1 LSDARNIC
9 LKTAI
14 KFGGGGPAAG
24 WFVVKGCSLLIF
36 HLNFLDIRCVKRSKS
51 GHATKDSLGKNKLVT
66 PGVHQ
71 SDRSCGGLGSRKWTG
86 FSNLIKKGAGIM
98 ATYRDPVRCFA
109 PLEII
114 ERLLEIR
121 VEAGYSPSVYLL
133 SPDDLADYLD
143 AYGFDVYALS
153 EADAEFHFG
162 DYRASLA
169 PGGDHAH
176 CSLTA
181 H

>member
-1 LSDARNIC
+1 MLAAHFGTFCIAGVSNLTTTFANEYLSYEEQTTYYLRTS
-9 LKTAI
+9 KS
-14 KFGGGGPAAG
+14 
-24 WFVVKGCSLLIF
+24 SLLESTEK
-36 HLNFLDIRCVKRSKS
+36 LDRAPKLKRK
-51 GHATKDSLGKNKLVT
+51 ALDN
-66 PGVHQ
+66 
-71 SDRSCGGLGSRKWTG
+71 
-86 FSNLIKKGAGIM
+86 M

-109 PLEII
+109 PLEVI

-121 VEAGYSPSVYLL
+121 VEAGYSPAVYLL

-153 EADAEFHFG
+153 EAEAEFHFG
-162 DYRASLA
+162 DYRAPLA

>member
-1 LSDARNIC
+1 MNIYREEQTSC
-9 LKTAI
+9 DLRT
-14 KFGGGGPAAG
+14 
-24 WFVVKGCSLLIF
+24 
-36 HLNFLDIRCVKRSKS
+36 SKWS
-51 GHATKDSLGKNKLVT
+51 FCKSPVDENM
-66 PGVHQ
+66 
-71 SDRSCGGLGSRKWTG
+71 DRAHETD
-86 FSNLIKKGAGIM
+86 KKGAGNM

-109 PLEII
+109 PLEVI

-121 VEAGYSPSVYLL
+121 VEAGHSPAVYLL

-143 AYGFDVYALS
+143 AYGFDVYAL
-153 EADAEFHFG
+153 EAEAEFHFG
-162 DYRASLA
+162 DYRAPLA

>member
-1 LSDARNIC
+1 M
-9 LKTAI
+9 
-14 KFGGGGPAAG
+14 
-24 WFVVKGCSLLIF
+24 
-36 HLNFLDIRCVKRSKS
+36 
-51 GHATKDSLGKNKLVT
+51 
-66 PGVHQ
+66 
-71 SDRSCGGLGSRKWTG
+71 SRRTG
-86 FSNLIKKGAGIM
+86 SNLIKKGAEIM

-109 PLEII
+109 PLEVI

-121 VEAGYSPSVYLL
+121 VEAGYFPSVYLL

-153 EADAEFHFG
+153 EAEAEFHFG

-176 CSLTA
+176 SSLTA

>member
-1 LSDARNIC
+1 MAAHFGTFCVTRASKLATTFGNEYLSYEEQTTYYLR
-9 LKTAI
+9 T
-14 KFGGGGPAAG
+14 
-24 WFVVKGCSLLIF
+24 
-36 HLNFLDIRCVKRSKS
+36 SKS
-51 GHATKDSLGKNKLVT
+51 SLEENTVAEKL
-66 PGVHQ
+66 
-71 SDRSCGGLGSRKWTG
+71 DR
-86 FSNLIKKGAGIM
+86 IPEVEKKGAGEM

-109 PLEII
+109 PLEVI

-121 VEAGYSPSVYLL
+121 VEAGYTPAVYLL

-153 EADAEFHFG
+153 EAEAEFHFG
-162 DYRASLA
+162 DYRAPLA

>member
-1 LSDARNIC
+1 MNKVQEEQTSFRLRTSNVRS
-9 LKTAI
+9 TESTVVE
-14 KFGGGGPAAG
+14 KFGP
-24 WFVVKGCSLLIF
+24 CYEIE
-36 HLNFLDIRCVKRSKS
+36 
-51 GHATKDSLGKNKLVT
+51 
-66 PGVHQ
+66 
-71 SDRSCGGLGSRKWTG
+71 
-86 FSNLIKKGAGIM
+86 KKGAGNM

-109 PLEII
+109 PLEVI

-121 VEAGYSPSVYLL
+121 VEAGYSPAVYLL

-153 EADAEFHFG
+153 EGEAEFHFG
-162 DYRASLA
+162 DYRAPLA

>member
-1 LSDARNIC
+1 MLARQKIVR
-9 LKTAI
+9 A
-14 KFGGGGPAAG
+14 
-24 WFVVKGCSLLIF
+24 
-36 HLNFLDIRCVKRSKS
+36 
-51 GHATKDSLGKNKLVT
+51 NKLVA
-66 PGVHQ
+66 GNVHL
-71 SDRSCGGLGSRKWTG
+71 SRRNSWATVGNKILDRVPEFK
-86 FSNLIKKGAGIM
+86 KKGAGHM
-98 ATYRDPVRCFA
+98 ATYRDPVTCFA
-109 PLEII
+109 PLEVI

-121 VEAGYSPSVYLL
+121 VEAGYTPAVYLL

-153 EADAEFHFG
+153 EAEAEFHFG
-162 DYRASLA
+162 DYRAPLA

>member
-1 LSDARNIC
+1 MLARQKIALRTNY
-9 LKTAI
+9 
-14 KFGGGGPAAG
+14 FGSTYILVVVIAGAAANG
-24 WFVVKGCSLLIF
+24 I
-36 HLNFLDIRCVKRSKS
+36 LDRVP
-51 GHATKDSLGKNKLVT
+51 KL
-66 PGVHQ
+66 
-71 SDRSCGGLGSRKWTG
+71 
-86 FSNLIKKGAGIM
+86 KKGAGNM
-98 ATYRDPVRCFA
+98 ATYRDPVTCFA

-121 VEAGYSPSVYLL
+121 VEAGHSPAIYLL

-153 EADAEFHFG
+153 EAEAEFHFG
-162 DYRASLA
+162 DYRAPLA

-176 CSLTA
+176 SSLTQ

>member
-1 LSDARNIC
+1 MCFD
-9 LKTAI
+9 
-14 KFGGGGPAAG
+14 FE
-24 WFVVKGCSLLIF
+24 
-36 HLNFLDIRCVKRSKS
+36 
-51 GHATKDSLGKNKLVT
+51 
-66 PGVHQ
+66 
-71 SDRSCGGLGSRKWTG
+71 
-86 FSNLIKKGAGIM
+86 KKGAGNM
-98 ATYRDPVRCFA
+98 ATYRDPVSCFA
-109 PLEII
+109 PLEVI

-121 VEAGYSPSVYLL
+121 VEAGYTPAVYLL

-153 EADAEFHFG
+153 EAEAEFHFG
-162 DYRASLA
+162 DYRAPLA

>member
-1 LSDARNIC
+1 MFARQKIVR
-9 LKTAI
+9 A
-14 KFGGGGPAAG
+14 
-24 WFVVKGCSLLIF
+24 
-36 HLNFLDIRCVKRSKS
+36 
-51 GHATKDSLGKNKLVT
+51 NKLV
-66 PGVHQ
+66 GRHVHH
-71 SDRSCGGLGSRKWTG
+71 SRRNTGPRTARDFWTVPL
-86 FSNLIKKGAGIM
+86 NLREKGAGQM
-98 ATYRDPVRCFA
+98 ATYRDPVTCFA
-109 PLEII
+109 PLEVI

-121 VEAGYSPSVYLL
+121 VEAGYTPAVYLL

-153 EADAEFHFG
+153 EAEAEFHFG
-162 DYRASLA
+162 DYRAPLA